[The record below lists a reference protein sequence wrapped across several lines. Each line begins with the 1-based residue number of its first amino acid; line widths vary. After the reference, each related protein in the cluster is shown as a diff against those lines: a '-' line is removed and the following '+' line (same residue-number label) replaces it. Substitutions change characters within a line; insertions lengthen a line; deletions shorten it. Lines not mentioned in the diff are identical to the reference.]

1 MRACARLPLLIRNP
15 AYTRLSIQ
23 QVEWRS
29 NGDGRSMLIVT
40 FSEPS
45 NRPTLES
52 GVALNNA
59 ILINHGTVQLQAGRG
74 VWSEHGDSLTILDI
88 DPESWVDIVA
98 SISNGSFHIRIP
110 SRNHVSKLRT
120 ADERQPSLDPPYVRL
135 EGNLI
140 VRMSSPGQFT
150 LHLHV
155 GKRLHSS
162 GSTSINVDLCPD
174 EVEVIKEIKGAVSFH
189 SLAPSSSIRDNAFV
203 SSVPFFAVENVLA
216 MSGEKWFKVLTTT
229 ALFIRHTPIYKNK
242 FMAGDKLCSQFSRV
256 YGQSIAI
263 PDRSL
268 LSGRRGHSH
277 HRYARY
283 TCTNLGFSCLVS

>member
-1 MRACARLPLLIRNP
+1 
-15 AYTRLSIQ
+15 
-23 QVEWRS
+23 
-29 NGDGRSMLIVT
+29 MLIIT

-229 ALFIRHTPIYKNK
+229 ALFIDTHR
-242 FMAGDKLCSQFSRV
+242 
-256 YGQSIAI
+256 SIK
-263 PDRSL
+263 
-268 LSGRRGHSH
+268 
-277 HRYARY
+277 
-283 TCTNLGFSCLVS
+283 TNLWPVISCAASSVGCMDNQLRFRIEVCLAGEEAIHTTGMLDTHVRT